1 MKKLD
6 ALGMVETRG
15 FVSLV
20 EAANA
25 MAQMADVDLV
35 HYEKVGYG
43 FTTIIVRGPLEEV
56 RRAVGAGVNAAKR
69 VGDIVAAHVLPRVHP
84 KAEMLLP
91 LGRRDLLTMEKDG
104 SADQVESGSLPHADE
119 SP

>member
-91 LGRRDLLTMEKDG
+91 LGRRDLLKMEKGGSGDG
-104 SADQVESGSLPHADE
+104 VESGSIAHGDE
-119 SP
+119 SS